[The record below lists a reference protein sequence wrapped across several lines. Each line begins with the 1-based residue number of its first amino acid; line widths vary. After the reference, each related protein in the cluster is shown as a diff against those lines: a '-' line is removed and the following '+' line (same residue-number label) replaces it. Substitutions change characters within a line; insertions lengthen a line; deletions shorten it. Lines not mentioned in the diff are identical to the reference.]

1 MAKYFI
7 HNNEQELTM
16 SSPYHNLL
24 GNVPSGWTVVEYQ
37 NEGEQADV
45 SDAALA
51 IESEAGLTI
60 TGTPSIVVELNCY
73 TGLRDANGDE
83 ITTKANKWVCIHVN
97 TASSWTDITDSMT
110 EWVAMDDQAHDD
122 LIAMGKPSE

>member
-1 MAKYFI
+1 MAKYFV

-16 SSPYHNLL
+16 GSPYHNLL

-60 TGTPSIVVELNCY
+60 TGTPSIVVELSCY
-73 TGLRDANGDE
+73 VGLRDSNGDE
-83 ITTKANKWVCIHVN
+83 VTTKANKWICIPVN
-97 TASSWTDITDSMT
+97 PSGSWTTITDSMT

-122 LIAMGKPSE
+122 LIAMGKPS